1 MIDKELIEK
10 AESGNVDAI
19 ISLGFAYY
27 DREDGEEN
35 RGKAFELYTKAL
47 ELDPNNAKAINNLG
61 NCYNNG
67 VGVEENSEKAME
79 LYRKS
84 TEMGYPNAQ
93 HNLADGLRRQKNPEC
108 LEWYQKAF
116 ENGDTD
122 APYDIATIYC
132 EGEIVSQDYQKYIE

>member
-79 LYRKS
+79 LYR
-84 TEMGYPNAQ
+84 
-93 HNLADGLRRQKNPEC
+93 LRRQKNPEC

-132 EGEIVSQDYQKYIE
+132 EGEIVSQDYQKYTE